1 MEGNTGTD
9 AAPPDGTFSEEE
21 RSDAMKKAMATDIDQ
36 LRKLL
41 KSRDKDTTGTKT
53 ELAKR
58 LVALFEEEFGNEPVE
73 VDNRSISRLWLD
85 QIEFAN
91 VIVVSKAAQ
100 FIEKESEAKLDEIE
114 RLLKKLNPKAKILIP
129 QLNMYQDLDV
139 SKTLISTGLFDMAES
154 QASQA
159 WTEELEKEEHTPE
172 TEEYGIS
179 SMVFKSHMPF
189 HPERFAMTLRGFG
202 TYGSL
207 MKISSG
213 DDTPEDDTEEK
224 KDSLEDNT
232 QEMKEEEVDKPNE
245 YHHDNVFKGVV
256 RTKGQLWIAN
266 ASGFPIRFQ
275 TAGTSIQMQF
285 SEQPFFAAIKEKIEL
300 KENPDDFLI
309 NFIEGE
315 EVKELKEK
323 GKWTEKYGDRRN
335 ELVFIGIGLNK
346 DKIRTWLTQALV
358 TEEETAAM
366 GGMEEWKKLK
376 DPFWDGKIPD
386 FAV

>member
-1 MEGNTGTD
+1 M
-9 AAPPDGTFSEEE
+9 
-21 RSDAMKKAMATDIDQ
+21 
-36 LRKLL
+36 
-41 KSRDKDTTGTKT
+41 
-53 ELAKR
+53 
-58 LVALFEEEFGNEPVE
+58 FEEEFGSEPAQ

-100 FIEKESEAKLDEIE
+100 FIEKENEAKLNEIE
-114 RLLKKLNPKAKILIP
+114 RLLKKLNPKATIVIP
-129 QLNMYQDLDV
+129 KLDKYQDLDV
-139 SKTLISTGLFDMAES
+139 SKTLINTGLFDMAES

-179 SMVFKSHMPF
+179 SMVFKSHLPF

-207 MKISSG
+207 MKISNG

-224 KDSLEDNT
+224 KDQAEEKKD
-232 QEMKEEEVDKPNE
+232 QEADSHNHE

-256 RTKGQLWIAN
+256 RTKGQLWMAN
-266 ASGFPIRFQ
+266 ASNFPIKFQ

-285 SEQPFFAAIKEKIEL
+285 SEQPFFAAIKEKIEQ

-309 NFIEGE
+309 NFVEGE
-315 EVKELKEK
+315 TKELKEK
-323 GKWTEKYGDRRN
+323 GKWSEKYGDRRS
-335 ELVFIGIGLNK
+335 EVIFIGIGLDK
-346 DKIRTWLTQALV
+346 DKMRTWLTQALIS
-358 TEEETAAM
+358 EEETAAM

-376 DPFWDGKIPD
+376 DPFWNGKMPD